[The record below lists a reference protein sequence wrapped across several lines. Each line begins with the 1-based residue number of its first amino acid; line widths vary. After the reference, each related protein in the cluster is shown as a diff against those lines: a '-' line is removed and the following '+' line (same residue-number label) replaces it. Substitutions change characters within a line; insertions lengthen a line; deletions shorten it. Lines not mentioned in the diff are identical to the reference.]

1 MGRVQLDYRFGNF
14 RPVWADRSGTIDR
27 LVDEKTRVHPVPY
40 YAPTDIAFLP
50 FMAKFFPAL
59 DHAEFRSQGEFTLF
73 QELAALDDGFVVIH
87 SLPWLRGRTKRVYSQ
102 DLQDYLRVSL
112 ERRHLSGEVDFVIL
126 HAELGMLCIETKSGL
141 YQLSGVRFIHE
152 RHGYEIDPLN
162 QVKDNAFVLVD
173 MLQSWQMKCPVG
185 YAVHFPDFDLESSQI
200 ASAYVP
206 LDRQLPDGILILQKH
221 RQDMPSRIVQLMAHW
236 KSALNYDI
244 KDNFSHEIKQFLDS
258 VWPRELRDGAL
269 GRKIV
274 ADSEL
279 WLQLDKKQANQ
290 VALCVDSDRRLIAGF
305 SGSGKTLIARSLA
318 EQFVA
323 RDLKVLFLL
332 KNRQITHK
340 VAAQLSQFG
349 RAVTVQTFHSYCESQ
364 GKRNR
369 ENSSGEPNYD
379 EHHLALHGAV
389 DQQYAALI
397 VDEAQALNEADHL
410 ALRDHFANARKFVF
424 ADELQVLPGIEKGSS
439 YRFLEDTYGE
449 RFFYLATVYRN
460 PGGITQTMMEML
472 PPRHEVNCPRPISVE
487 DLSRSISWDV
497 SKTIQTMMA
506 SLAKSGVM
514 NEDLIVLSQFSSSL
528 DEIKVPRSTISAYR
542 GMEAPVVIVV
552 AGFEMDDITLAC
564 ALGRATTRAY
574 IIVPIELLVGQ
585 SSVKSDFLRKGLE
598 NIDRKSVLDQDARAP
613 APRFIVNRMRK
624 YADLYGR
631 HEIFGEGFVYA
642 SRWRR
647 WVYEGGGRW
656 SNRGVQL
663 WGWWISLSTGLPIA
677 GIDVVRNELTEGYL
691 KPCTE
696 CNTMTPHNMYGACL
710 TCLVEPLDEAK
721 VFEVAQQAVELGT
734 ARSMKRGQ
742 SLIKVAA
749 LVGNFEFPRSNDPVC
764 GITEVP
770 VLFLATTIVEF
781 RMRNEATVATKSQV
795 VQWLREGLVP
805 SDLDDSIESIAGR
818 AIGSLCGQKLMVKIE
833 AGKYRLTD
841 SQ

>member
-1 MGRVQLDYRFGNF
+1 
-14 RPVWADRSGTIDR
+14 
-27 LVDEKTRVHPVPY
+27 
-40 YAPTDIAFLP
+40 
-50 FMAKFFPAL
+50 MARFFPAL
-59 DHAEFRSQGEFTLF
+59 DHAEFRSKGEFTLF
-73 QELAALDDGFVVIH
+73 QELVALDDGFVVVH

-102 DLQDYLRVSL
+102 ELQEYLRVSL
-112 ERRHLSGEVDFVIL
+112 DRRHLSGEVDFVIL
-126 HAELGMLCIETKSGL
+126 HEELGMLCIETKSGL
-141 YQLSGVRFIHE
+141 YQPSGVRFIHE
-152 RHGYEIDPLN
+152 RDRYEIDPLN
-162 QVKDNAFVLVD
+162 QVKDNAFVLVE

-221 RQDMPSRIVQLMAHW
+221 RRDMPSRIMQLMAHW
-236 KSALNYDI
+236 KSALNYGSQ
-244 KDNFSHEIKQFLDS
+244 DNFSHEIEQFLNS
-258 VWPRELRDGAL
+258 VWPKEMREGTL

-274 ADSEL
+274 ADGEL
-279 WLQLDKKQANQ
+279 WLQLDKKQASQ
-290 VALCVDSDRRLIAGF
+290 VALCINSDRRLIAGF
-305 SGSGKTLIARSLA
+305 SGSGKTVIARSLA

-323 RDLKVLFLL
+323 RNLKVLFLL

-340 VAAQLSQFG
+340 VAAQLSQLG
-349 RAVTVQTFHSYCESQ
+349 QAVTVQTFHSYCESL
-364 GKRNR
+364 GARNR
-369 ENSSGEPNYD
+369 NSSVGEPNYD

-389 DQQYAALI
+389 DHQYAALI

-460 PGGITQTMMEML
+460 PGGITQTMMEIL
-472 PPRHEVNCPRPISVE
+472 PPRHEVSCPRPISVE

-497 SKTIQTMMA
+497 PKKLQAMMVDLSKA
-506 SLAKSGVM
+506 GVM
-514 NEDLIVLSQFSSSL
+514 KEDLIVLSQFSSSL
-528 DEIKVPRSTISAYR
+528 EDIDVPRSTISAYR
-542 GMEAPVVIVV
+542 GMETPVVIVV
-552 AGFEMDDITLAC
+552 VGFEMDDITLAC

-585 SSVKSDFLRKGLE
+585 SSVKSDFLRKGLAK
-598 NIDRKSVLDQDARAP
+598 IDRTSVIDHDFRAP

-624 YADLYGR
+624 YAGIVGR
-631 HEIFGEGFVYA
+631 HEIFGDVFVYA

-647 WVYEGGGRW
+647 WVYEGGARW

-663 WGWWISLSTGLPIA
+663 WGWWVSLSTGLSIA
-677 GIDVVRNELTEGYL
+677 GIDSVRNELTEGYL

-696 CNTMTPHNMYGACL
+696 CKTITPHNMYGACL
-710 TCLVEPLDEAK
+710 TCLASPLDEAG
-721 VFEVAQQAVELGT
+721 VSEIVLQASELGA
-734 ARSMKRGQ
+734 ARSIMRGQ

-749 LVGNFEFPRSNDPVC
+749 LVGDFQFPRSNDTVC

-781 RMRNEATVATKSQV
+781 RMRSEATVATKSQV
-795 VQWLREGLVP
+795 VQWLREVLVA
-805 SDLDDSIESIAGR
+805 SDLDDSIESLAGR
-818 AIGSLCGQKLMVKIE
+818 TIGSLCAQKLMVKIE
-833 AGKYRLTD
+833 VGIYRLSD
-841 SQ
+841 PQW